1 MNYNLSVDQR
11 ELRKNE
17 KKLRK
22 EKRKENWNMNRIEE
36 LESII
41 LQLETKMKVD
51 KMNKEK
57 KEKSKNITEE
67 ELLNMKYEN
76 YHKDDNDHKIPN
88 NRKTRIHRKRV
99 IQKLNE
105 HIMSEYMNQ
114 QMEIRIQ
121 MINHIKDQIEKEK

>member
-1 MNYNLSVDQR
+1 MNHNLSVDQR

-22 EKRKENWNMNRIEE
+22 EKRKENWNMNRIGE

-76 YHKDDNDHKIPN
+76 YDNDENHHKIPN
-88 NRKTRIHRKRV
+88 NRKSRIHRKRV

-105 HIMSEYMNQ
+105 HIMSEYMNR

-121 MINHIKDQIEKEK
+121 MINQIKDQIEKEK

>member
-11 ELRKNE
+11 DLRKNE

-22 EKRKENWNMNRIEE
+22 EKRKENWNMSRISE
-36 LESII
+36 LESVI
-41 LQLETKMKVD
+41 LQLETKMKID

-57 KEKSKNITEE
+57 KEKSKNITDEE
-67 ELLNMKYEN
+67 FLNMGNDNYEMN
-76 YHKDDNDHKIPN
+76 DNNHQIPN

-99 IQKLNE
+99 IRKLND
-105 HIMSEYMNQ
+105 HIMSEYMNR
-114 QMEIRIQ
+114 QMEIRVQ

>member
-22 EKRKENWNMNRIEE
+22 EKRKENWNMNRIGE

-76 YHKDDNDHKIPN
+76 HHKDDNDHKIPN

-99 IQKLNE
+99 IRKLNE

>member
-1 MNYNLSVDQR
+1 MNHNLSFDQR

-22 EKRKENWNMNRIEE
+22 EKRKENWNMNRIKE

-51 KMNKEK
+51 KINKEK

-76 YHKDDNDHKIPN
+76 YDNDENNHKIPN
-88 NRKTRIHRKRV
+88 NRKSRIHRKRV
-99 IQKLNE
+99 IQTLNE

-121 MINHIKDQIEKEK
+121 MINHIKDQIDKEK

>member
-1 MNYNLSVDQR
+1 MNHNLSVDQR

-22 EKRKENWNMNRIEE
+22 EKRKENWNMNRIGE

-41 LQLETKMKVD
+41 LQLETKMKID

-76 YHKDDNDHKIPN
+76 YHRDDNNHKIPN